1 MKIRAGFVS
10 NSSSS
15 SFICEV
21 CGEDASGWDLGL
33 EDAEMVNCVNG
44 HTFCED
50 HVIGGFDRD
59 EDDRWDLAAEKCPI
73 CALEVLT
80 DSDYLTYLVKLTGK
94 VHDKALAEVK
104 ERFGSYDNFSS
115 FLREK

>member
-1 MKIRAGFVS
+1 MKIRSGFVS

-21 CGEDASGWDLGL
+21 CGENASGWDMCLV
-33 EDAEMVNCVNG
+33 DANMVECVNG
-44 HTFCED
+44 HIFCED
-50 HVIGGFDRD
+50 HVIGGFDD
-59 EDDRWDLAAEKCPI
+59 ENDRYDIPAEQCPI

-80 DSDYLTYLVKLTGK
+80 DSDYLSYLVKLTGK
-94 VHDKALAEVK
+94 THDKVLVEVN
-104 ERFGSYDNFSS
+104 ERFGSYDKFSS